1 MRDPGVCACDRTV
14 ITQQEREAQ
23 AEEGSQEEQ
32 NDAAVMGPMAFMGT
46 ALIPPFGGRGANPH
60 FERVEKT
67 SIGLILT
74 FRQISKVDGPHPDP
88 TRGM

>member
-14 ITQQEREAQ
+14 ITQQERERHKQ
-23 AEEGSQEEQ
+23 RREEEQ
-32 NDAAVMGPMAFMGT
+32 NDASVMGPMAIMGT